1 MSIQCGPLN
10 KTISYHEIQRV
21 RKIRTFQS
29 GPALSIERL
38 EIIHGEP
45 ANSIFISPEYR
56 EDFVSK
62 LKQRCPQMKIEGSI
76 RS

>member
-1 MSIQCGPLN
+1 M
-10 KTISYHEIQRV
+10 
-21 RKIRTFQS
+21 RTFQS

-45 ANSIFISPEYR
+45 ANSVFISPEHQ